1 MVICSTSTTVWTIC
15 ITKRWRKIASAVFSA
30 ILTKHWS
37 RRKTAS
43 TWSTPAASRSQ
54 GMTAMDPTP
63 SSAPHRTV
71 SRRPSSIIP
80 PLWAAVIKTCRGRL
94 YPQHPQLQRQILACI
109 SARQRSLQK
118 AQCDLYKNVKN
129 GQHLSLIDNGHCPFY
144 LLMDLLHHPGL
155 DDHDNKRD
163 YI

>member
-1 MVICSTSTTVWTIC
+1 MKILVIGDTHGQLN
-15 ITKRWRKIASAVFSA
+15 KIREIFPKLTNLDLIAHTGDHLEDGRALEREFGIPVVAVKGNCDGSYSADDFEIIETDYGRILLTHGHMQHVNYRLDNLYY

-54 GMTAMDPTP
+54 GMTAMDPML

-80 PLWAAVIKTCRGRL
+80 PLWAAAIKTGRG
-94 YPQHPQLQRQILACI
+94 QVI
-109 SARQRSLQK
+109 SAAS
-118 AQCDLYKNVKN
+118 
-129 GQHLSLIDNGHCPFY
+129 
-144 LLMDLLHHPGL
+144 
-155 DDHDNKRD
+155 
-163 YI
+163 